1 MQNIKLKSDLI
12 KSKREEDEWEMMREK
27 SAKVDLLENEV
38 ITLSRNLTEAK
49 EKKSRLEELL
59 ADNKTLERK
68 QEVLE
73 KQLEEA
79 RDKAK
84 KIFKAE
90 SELLKQTTLVNS
102 LQLVSISD
110 YIIEKDRLTS
120 DFVGARS

>member
-1 MQNIKLKSDLI
+1 
-12 KSKREEDEWEMMREK
+12 MMREK